1 MNAYEALLAKA
12 YNKGLTVKEKPLK
25 YNNGRIK
32 GDRIAIRKD
41 LNTAEKSCV
50 LAEELGHYYTTTGNI
65 LDQSVAANRKQELRA
80 RAYGYAIGDYKKRP
94 NIIGMYETVLPSK
107 VPKEMDLLLSWYE
120 DQNVTLE
127 VLAEFHVRYENIHPF
142 QDGNGRTGRLILFRE
157 CLRNDISPLIIEDVH
172 RPEYLE
178 ALKEYRETKSI
189 MKMVLLFQQEQDYY
203 RNRCQYFMSE

>member
-65 LDQSVAANRKQELRA
+65 LDQSVTANRKQELRA
-80 RAYGYAIGDYKKRP
+80 RAYGYNLRIGLRG
-94 NIIGMYETVLPSK
+94 IVAAYEAGC
-107 VPKEMDLLLSWYE
+107 
-120 DQNVTLE
+120 QN
-127 VLAEFHVRYENIHPF
+127 RYEIAEHL
-142 QDGNGRTGRLILFRE
+142 GVTE
-157 CLRNDISPLIIEDVH
+157 
-172 RPEYLE
+172 EYLVD
-178 ALKEYRETKSI
+178 ALE
-189 MKMVLLFQQEQDYY
+189 YY
-203 RNRCQYFMSE
+203 RSKYGIYTTIDNYVIYFEPLAVVKMMR